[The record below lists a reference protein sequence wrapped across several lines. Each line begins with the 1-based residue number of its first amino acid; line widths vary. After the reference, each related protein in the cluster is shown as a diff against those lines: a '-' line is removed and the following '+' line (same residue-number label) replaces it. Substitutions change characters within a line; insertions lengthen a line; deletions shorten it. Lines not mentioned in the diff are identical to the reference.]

1 MVLGN
6 QLASRQYDINL
17 CHLTFIRSKKIYEAV
32 LHYEIMKQYTSC
44 FQIHTTGFL
53 IMGLI
58 ILVIDTSLF
67 NLWFK
72 EMATHA
78 DFHFSKCS
86 LLQTN
91 VLQTRKGIC
100 NQFINTA

>member
-1 MVLGN
+1 
-6 QLASRQYDINL
+6 
-17 CHLTFIRSKKIYEAV
+17 
-32 LHYEIMKQYTSC
+32 
-44 FQIHTTGFL
+44 
-53 IMGLI
+53 MGLI